1 MRFLGRQI
9 RVTNKVIHKKCDL
22 STAIYRPNLGLEKIK
37 QTGGYSAKD
46 ALENLILGG
55 SWCPKT

>member
-22 STAIYRPNLGLEKIK
+22 SAAIYHSDLRFEKIE
-37 QTGGYSAKD
+37 QIGNYED
-46 ALENLILGG
+46 ENLLQNLILG
-55 SWCPKT
+55 C